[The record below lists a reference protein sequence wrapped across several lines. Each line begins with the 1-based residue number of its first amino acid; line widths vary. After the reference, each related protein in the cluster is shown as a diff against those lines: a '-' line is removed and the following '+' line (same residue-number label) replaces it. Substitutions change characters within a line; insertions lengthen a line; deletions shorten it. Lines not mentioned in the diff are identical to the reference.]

1 MHEVT
6 TSWQS
11 NMYFDADPDGHHVIM
26 DAASEFGGEDRG
38 PRPKKMLLAA
48 LGGCTGMDVASL
60 LKKMRVEH
68 EGFSITAQAEAST
81 EHPKVFTSIHL
92 IYSFK
97 GKNLPAD
104 KIQKAVDL
112 SQERYCSVSAMLRQ
126 AAKITYEVKLV
137 D

>member
-1 MHEVT
+1 MHTVT

-11 NMYFDADPDGHHVIM
+11 KMSFDADPDGHHVIM

-126 AAKITYEVKLV
+126 AAKITYEVKLM

>member
-1 MHEVT
+1 MHRVT

-11 NMYFDADPDGHHVIM
+11 KMSFDADPDGHHILM
-26 DAASEFGGEDRG
+26 DAAPEFGGEEKG
-38 PRPKKMLLAA
+38 PRPKKLLLAA

-92 IYSFK
+92 TYSFR
-97 GKNLPAD
+97 GKNLPEE
-104 KIQKAVDL
+104 KIRKAVDL
-112 SQERYCSVSAMLRQ
+112 SQERYCSVSAMLKQ
-126 AAKITYEVKLV
+126 AAKLTYEIELAH
-137 D
+137 